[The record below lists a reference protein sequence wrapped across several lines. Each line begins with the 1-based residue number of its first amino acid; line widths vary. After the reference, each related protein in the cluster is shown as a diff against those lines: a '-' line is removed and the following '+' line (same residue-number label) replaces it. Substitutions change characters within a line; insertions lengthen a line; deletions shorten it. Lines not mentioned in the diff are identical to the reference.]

1 MLVTMLETP
10 HVAVGAA
17 IAVAIPNP
25 FIAIPI
31 AFASHFILDK
41 VPHWNPHIIT
51 ETKQFGRPTNKSTA
65 IIAADW
71 AIALVLGSAIAW
83 RAMPNTGHAITIML
97 ASFASIL
104 PDFVEF
110 PYFYFKKRDIFYQK
124 WSSFQKSIQVDTT
137 PFWGLLTQV
146 VTIFASLWWIYR

>member
-1 MLVTMLETP
+1 MLETP

-25 FIAIPI
+25 FIAIPL

-51 ETKQFGRPTNKSTA
+51 ETKQFGHPTKKSTT
-65 IIAADW
+65 IIVVDCIA
-71 AIALVLGSAIAW
+71 ALVLGSAIAW
-83 RAMPNTGHAITIML
+83 HAMPNIGQAITILL
-97 ASFASIL
+97 ASFASIF

-110 PYFYFKKRDIFYQK
+110 PYFYFGRKDKFYTK

-146 VTIFASLWWIYR
+146 ITIIGAIFWIYN